1 MDSKDWLEQISSQNQ
16 IQNVLKTN
24 SFTAKYGLELSEEE
38 AELVV
43 RERWN
48 SLKEQQRRE
57 FGEGILSKLIFE
69 FCDSPYINRDNYAET
84 LISLQE
90 IFYLYKNE
98 SMDLFTDDEL
108 IEYMKNAFDNECQ
121 GSLEFLED
129 TVLEKLGRWAREN
142 SKAYFGSRRE
152 DEVE

>member
-48 SLKEQQRRE
+48 SLKEQQRIE

-142 SKAYFGSRRE
+142 SKAYFGSRR
-152 DEVE
+152 

>member
-24 SFTAKYGLELSEEE
+24 SFTEKYDLELSEEE

-48 SLKEQQRRE
+48 SLKEQQRIE

-152 DEVE
+152 DDVE

>member
-48 SLKEQQRRE
+48 SLKEQQRIE
-57 FGEGILSKLIFE
+57 FGEGILPKLIFE
-69 FCDSPYINRDNYAET
+69 FCDSPFINRDNYADT

-98 SMDLFTDDEL
+98 SMDLLTDDEL
-108 IEYMKNAFDNECQ
+108 INYMKKAFDGECK
-121 GSLEFLED
+121 GSLEYLED
-129 TVLEKLGRWAREN
+129 TVLERLGRWVREN

>member
-48 SLKEQQRRE
+48 SLKEQQRIE

-142 SKAYFGSRRE
+142 SKAYLGSRRE

>member
-1 MDSKDWLEQISSQNQ
+1 M
-16 IQNVLKTN
+16 
-24 SFTAKYGLELSEEE
+24 
-38 AELVV
+38 V

-48 SLKEQQRRE
+48 SLKEQQRIE

-121 GSLEFLED
+121 GSLEFLEN

>member
-48 SLKEQQRRE
+48 SLKEQQRIE

-69 FCDSPYINRDNYAET
+69 FCDSPYINRDNYTET

-121 GSLEFLED
+121 GSLEYLED

>member
-48 SLKEQQRRE
+48 SLKEQQRIE

-129 TVLEKLGRWAREN
+129 TVLEKLGCWAREN

>member
-1 MDSKDWLEQISSQNQ
+1 MDSKDWLEQFSSQNQ

-48 SLKEQQRRE
+48 SLKEQQRIE

-121 GSLEFLED
+121 GSLEYLED